1 MSGQDSYDV
10 LWGSRAG
17 NVLEKNRDITYLVE
31 RGAFMSWE
39 TTFFVKD
46 KIANRAAKKYTL
58 IKVLRQRKPINSPTF
73 KY

>member
-1 MSGQDSYDV
+1 
-10 LWGSRAG
+10 
-17 NVLEKNRDITYLVE
+17 
-31 RGAFMSWE
+31 MSWE